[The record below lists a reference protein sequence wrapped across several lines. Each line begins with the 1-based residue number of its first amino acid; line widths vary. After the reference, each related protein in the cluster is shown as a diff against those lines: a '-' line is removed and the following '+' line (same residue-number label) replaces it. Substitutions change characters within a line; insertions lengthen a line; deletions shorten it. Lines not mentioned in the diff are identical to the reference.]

1 MKIYQHLWDITKAV
15 LTGKYVALNTYNRKE
30 EKAKVNHLS
39 SYLKKLEKRRA
50 NYTQIKRMKEIT
62 KSRNQ

>member
-1 MKIYQHLWDITKAV
+1 MILKIHQHLWDITKAV
-15 LTGKYVALNTYNRKE
+15 LTRKYVALNIYNWKE

-39 SYLKKLEKRRA
+39 SYLKKLEKKKSKLYP
-50 NYTQIKRMKEIT
+50 NQEIT